1 MESQAGMVQ
10 TPTSRSNSRWI
21 EARQGY
27 SILEMVIVLALMTI
41 SAAIIMP
48 RAGAAL
54 DQVVVHTL
62 QFDLQRQVSNLRRSA
77 YLEQQGYE
85 VVIEGQT
92 LAQQD
97 AGSSFK
103 LVELKLPRGWNATYM
118 PSLKF
123 LTNGTCLA
131 GRIQVRSLGKTPIV
145 MRVSEDCQLVRYRE
159 DAVQP

>member
-27 SILEMVIVLALMTI
+27 SILEMVIVLALMTL

-62 QFDLQRQVSNLRRSA
+62 QFDLQRQFSNLRRTA

-85 VVIEGQT
+85 LSAMGGAPAGQDGEELYRPT
-92 LAQQD
+92 
-97 AGSSFK
+97 
-103 LVELKLPRGWNATYM
+103 ELKLPKGWNATYI
-118 PSLKF
+118 PTLRF
-123 LTNGTCLA
+123 QANGTCST
-131 GRIQVRSLGKTPIV
+131 GKVQVRSLGKTPIV
-145 MRVSEDCQLVRYRE
+145 MRVSDDCQLVRYRVDE
-159 DAVQP
+159 AQP